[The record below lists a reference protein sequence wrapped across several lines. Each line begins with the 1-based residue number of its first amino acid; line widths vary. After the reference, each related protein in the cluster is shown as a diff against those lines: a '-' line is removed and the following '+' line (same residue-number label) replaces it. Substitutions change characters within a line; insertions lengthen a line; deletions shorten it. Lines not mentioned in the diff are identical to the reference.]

1 MRRGGIGRTAAWAI
15 SCLAAGALALALSA
29 CGGDSPEAAAK
40 AKTTPISAPADAGS
54 ATGGAKS
61 KAAPAS
67 RCLAQLDPFLKAM
80 DTLRTSLVAGL
91 AYEQYVAEVKK
102 VMAAYDEIPA
112 DKLTLGCVR
121 AAGTPG
127 EKALNRYI
135 AAGNTWTDCVEVP
148 TCEAVSIEAPLQGK
162 WREASEYL
170 SKAERGLAESG
181 AG

>member
-1 MRRGGIGRTAAWAI
+1 MA
-15 SCLAAGALALALSA
+15 CLAMGALALALSA
-29 CGGDSPEAAAK
+29 CGGDSPEATAK
-40 AKTTPISAPADAGS
+40 AGTTTVSTPPLE
-54 ATGGAKS
+54 ATAKS
-61 KAAPAS
+61 KPPASPSS
-67 RCLAQLDPFLKAM
+67 RCLTQLDPLLKAM

-102 VMAAYDEIPA
+102 IIASYDEVPVDELA
-112 DKLTLGCVR
+112 LGCVQAVGR
-121 AAGTPG
+121 PS

-135 AAGNTWTDCVEVP
+135 AASNTWTDCVEVP
-148 TCEAVSIEAPLQGK
+148 SCEAVSIEASLQSQ